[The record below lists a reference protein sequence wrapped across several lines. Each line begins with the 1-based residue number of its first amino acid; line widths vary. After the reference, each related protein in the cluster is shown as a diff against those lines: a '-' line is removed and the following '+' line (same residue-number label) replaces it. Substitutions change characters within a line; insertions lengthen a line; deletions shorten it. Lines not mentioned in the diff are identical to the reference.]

1 MKQNDVAVLT
11 LEEEEAD
18 VLDPIL
24 PQRLVSFCRLWIFTS
39 IPIPKCIKSPKSA
52 NDFVSQLYILDLK

>member
-1 MKQNDVAVLT
+1 MKQNDVAVLA

-24 PQRLVSFCRLWIFTS
+24 PQGSYPLTGFGYSPRFLYPIYQVSEVCE
-39 IPIPKCIKSPKSA
+39 
-52 NDFVSQLYILDLK
+52 

>member
-24 PQRLVSFCRLWIFTS
+24 PQRLVSFDRLWIFTS